1 MTRIAN
7 TSDRKVADTS
17 DMEAVRSASQ
27 RHPRTQAKIRA
38 AGARRS
44 VFLLVIVAMLLTI
57 GLGAMLSASSV
68 VSITANADQFELFTK
83 QMLWVGIGLGVLVI
97 TSFVPYHVWQ
107 KLALPIYTLV
117 VIGLV
122 VTLIVGDTR
131 GGATRWIVVGP
142 VTVQLAEFAKFATL
156 SLLAAVITKKDALV
170 TDLWHVIVPVGAIL
184 GTVSLLLLAQP
195 DFGNVL
201 LIVVPAF
208 VVLAASTVPLRFVLS
223 MAGLGAIAM
232 TAVAM
237 SADYRKARFSGFF
250 RPFEN
255 AKGSGLQAVQSMVA
269 LGTGGMFGVGLGQ
282 SRARWLWLPNAHTD
296 FIFAIIGEE
305 TGFAGAF
312 IVIMLFALI
321 GVVGVSIAY
330 RAPDMYGRLLA
341 VGIVAWLSIQALV
354 NIGGVVAVLPI
365 TGVPLPF
372 ISAGGNAMIANLA
385 AIGVLL
391 NISRSSDRGD
401 PMQSA
406 S

>member
-1 MTRIAN
+1 
-7 TSDRKVADTS
+7 
-17 DMEAVRSASQ
+17 
-27 RHPRTQAKIRA
+27 
-38 AGARRS
+38 

-68 VSITANADQFELFTK
+68 VSIKANEDQFVLFTR
-83 QMLWVGIGLGVLVI
+83 QMLWVGVGLGALVI
-97 TSFVPYHVWQ
+97 MSFVPYHVWQ
-107 KLALPIYTLV
+107 KFALPIYAAT

-131 GGATRWIVVGP
+131 GGATRWIEIGG
-142 VTVQLAEFAKFATL
+142 VTIQVAEFAKFATL
-156 SLLAAVITKKDALV
+156 SLLATVITKKDALV
-170 TDLWHVIVPVGAIL
+170 TDLRHVIIPVGAIL

-195 DFGNVL
+195 DFGSVL

-208 VVLAASTVPLRFVLS
+208 VMLAASTVPLRFVLS
-223 MAGLGAIAM
+223 MAGLGAIVM
-232 TAVAM
+232 TAAAM
-237 SADYRKARFSGFF
+237 SADYREARLLGFL

-305 TGFAGAF
+305 TGFAGAS
-312 IVIMLFALI
+312 IVITLFAMI
-321 GVVGVSIAY
+321 AVVGVSIAF

-341 VGIVAWLSIQALV
+341 IGIVAWLSIQALV

-372 ISAGGNAMIANLA
+372 ISSGGNAMLVNLA

-391 NISRSSDRGD
+391 NISRSSDRARRK
-401 PMQSA
+401 PAA

>member
-1 MTRIAN
+1 MTQTADSSN
-7 TSDRKVADTS
+7 KTTDRS
-17 DMEAVRSASQ
+17 GPRH
-27 RHPRTQAKIRA
+27 HPRTQAKLRS

-68 VSITANADQFELFTK
+68 VSIKANEDQFVLFTR
-83 QMLWVGIGLGVLVI
+83 QMLWVGVGLGALVI
-97 TSFVPYHVWQ
+97 MSFVPYHVWQ
-107 KLALPIYTLV
+107 KFALPIYAAT

-131 GGATRWIVVGP
+131 GGATRWIEIGG
-142 VTVQLAEFAKFATL
+142 VTIQVAEFAKFATL
-156 SLLAAVITKKDALV
+156 SLLATVITKKDALV
-170 TDLWHVIVPVGAIL
+170 TDLRHVIIPVGAIL

-195 DFGNVL
+195 DFGSVL

-208 VVLAASTVPLRFVLS
+208 VMLAASTVPLRFVLS
-223 MAGLGAIAM
+223 MAGLGAIVM
-232 TAVAM
+232 TAAAM
-237 SADYRKARFSGFF
+237 SADYREARLLGFL

-305 TGFAGAF
+305 TGFAGAS
-312 IVIMLFALI
+312 IVITLFAMI
-321 GVVGVSIAY
+321 AVVGVSIAF

-341 VGIVAWLSIQALV
+341 IGIVAWLSIQALV

-372 ISAGGNAMIANLA
+372 ISSGGNAMLVNLA

-391 NISRSSDRGD
+391 NISRSSDRARRK
-401 PMQSA
+401 PAA